1 MSAQLKCTQAI
12 TGFILAAARYTQAA
26 ERGDPQKSFL
36 MIKKMYIL
44 QDQKNAAEQL
54 ANDPLKPDIN
64 SYKTF
69 NTRNNAVFNLKR
81 FAIDLI

>member
-26 ERGDPQKSFL
+26 ERGDPQKYFL

-44 QDQKNAAEQL
+44 HD
-54 ANDPLKPDIN
+54 
-64 SYKTF
+64 
-69 NTRNNAVFNLKR
+69 
-81 FAIDLI
+81 